1 MYLNHMMNKF
11 KKAESGMML
20 RNSVNEISAAKIQ
33 EINTSKVDT
42 DSINDRLGKGAK
54 TALKELEAQ
63 KIAYTLAENAS
74 GYTVKYSYN
83 GTNYTITYYAKEE
96 ITEAKPEKPF
106 TGETTGTESGEVPA
120 LPETEEPLF
129 DYSDVDKDAKA

>member
-11 KKAESGMML
+11 KKAESGMLL

-33 EINTSKVDT
+33 EINPPKVDT
-42 DSINDRLGKGAK
+42 DSINDRLGKGDK

-83 GTNYTITYYAKEE
+83 GTNYIITYYAKEE
-96 ITEAKPEKPF
+96 ITEAKPENR
-106 TGETTGTESGEVPA
+106 
-120 LPETEEPLF
+120 LQMMQ
-129 DYSDVDKDAKA
+129 

>member
-42 DSINDRLGKGAK
+42 DSINDRLH
-54 TALKELEAQ
+54 
-63 KIAYTLAENAS
+63 
-74 GYTVKYSYN
+74 
-83 GTNYTITYYAKEE
+83 
-96 ITEAKPEKPF
+96 
-106 TGETTGTESGEVPA
+106 
-120 LPETEEPLF
+120 LF
-129 DYSDVDKDAKA
+129 